1 MLSTIKELLKGKEI
15 ILASQS
21 PRRRELLIFNCGIE
35 HFATIPSNFAE
46 DIDKSACP
54 DPELYVQKTAT
65 AKLQDILDR
74 KIELNVNPD
83 IVISADTIVEVDG
96 RILEKPANEAEA
108 IQMLSSLSGR
118 GHRG

>member
-1 MLSTIKELLKGKEI
+1 MLSPIKELLRSKKI

-21 PRRRELLIFNCGIE
+21 PRRYELLKFNCGIE

-46 DIDKSACP
+46 DIDKTTCP
-54 DPELYVQKTAT
+54 DPELYVQRTAT

-74 KIELNVNPD
+74 KVDLNLNPD

-96 RILEKPANEAEA
+96 RILEKPTNEAEA